1 MAGFGNKG
9 IRGGSMASSIQS
21 RTGNVSSGS
30 LFSKMT
36 SYGMTG
42 AFSALAIG
50 GGLLAGVGYY
60 LEEQERIRKERER
73 EREKEREKEREREEC
88 INTII
93 SIIIIIIIAIVL
105 YYYFKKWNKNKKIE
119 ITTSITAYL
128 WTPPIF
134 ERKNQKFTYS

>member
-1 MAGFGNKG
+1 MSSYAKNIGLTAAAIGAGGILAWFGNKG

-36 SYGMTG
+36 SDGMTG

-73 EREKEREKEREREEC
+73 DKIK
-88 INTII
+88 INTEEY
-93 SIIIIIIIAIVL
+93 L
-105 YYYFKKWNKNKKIE
+105 KTNNRLIE
-119 ITTSITAYL
+119 EKTK
-128 WTPPIF
+128 
-134 ERKNQKFTYS
+134 RNQNNLKRNQWL

>member
-1 MAGFGNKG
+1 MSSYAKNIGLTAAAIGTVGILAGFGNKG
-9 IRGGSMASSIQS
+9 IRGGSTASSIQS

-73 EREKEREKEREREEC
+73 EEC

-105 YYYFKKWNKNKKIE
+105 YYYFKKWNKNKK
-119 ITTSITAYL
+119 
-128 WTPPIF
+128 
-134 ERKNQKFTYS
+134 

>member
-1 MAGFGNKG
+1 MSSYAKNIGLTAAAIGAGGILAGFGNKG

-36 SYGMTG
+36 SDGMTG

-60 LEEQERIRKERER
+60 LEEQERKRR
-73 EREKEREKEREREEC
+73 EREREEC

-105 YYYFKKWNKNKKIE
+105 YYYFKKWNKNKK
-119 ITTSITAYL
+119 
-128 WTPPIF
+128 
-134 ERKNQKFTYS
+134 